1 MQVGGG
7 NASYAKS
14 DAFEGVPRDGVVDRS
29 EVPFRLSPSR
39 GGHGSDILRGD
50 GIHCHEQGVEL
61 RSGFELSDEV
71 HDGAFIERERLR
83 AMGIPIEEVFS
94 DGSRVGRLDGIG
106 GD

>member
-7 NASYAKS
+7 NAPNAKS
-14 DAFEGVPRDGVVDRS
+14 DAFEGIPRDGVVDRS

-39 GGHGSDILRGD
+39 GGYGGDILRGD

-61 RSGFELSDEV
+61 RSGFELCDEV
-71 HDGAFIERERLR
+71 HDGAFVEGERLG
-83 AMGIPIEEVFS
+83 AMGVPIEEVFS
-94 DGSRVGRLDGIG
+94 DGSGVWRLDGIG